1 MFKRSLLFAA
11 LLAAALTAQAAPSD
25 NAHKPK
31 PTPTPLPTPPPTQI
45 LFLPFVISAP
55 GTYVLTN
62 NLSYPATGFGTNP
75 VAIGIS
81 LPTAVGAIILDFQ
94 GFTITNTNPQN
105 AGECIR
111 IQTGGQTLV
120 QNPLT
125 IRNGTI
131 SNFSEGISDY
141 LVTPIT
147 ITNITFNIVTP
158 TSDQNSPIWGV
169 GLIGAENSTVSNCH
183 FSSLFNLTG
192 IQPMGIWDYSSFGGN
207 TYNNNT
213 FFDIFTPLTVSG
225 APGAPGGSNS
235 TLVLAS
241 CLFAPPPPP
250 PIP

>member
-45 LFLPFVISAP
+45 VSLPYTISAP

-75 VAIGIS
+75 VAISIS
-81 LPTAVGAIILDFQ
+81 IPTAVGAIILDFQ
-94 GFTITNTNPQN
+94 GFTITNSNPQN
-105 AGECIR
+105 ASEGIR
-111 IQTGGQTLV
+111 IQTGGQVPV

-147 ITNITFNIVTP
+147 ITNITFNIVTSA
-158 TSDQNSPIWGV
+158 SDPNSPIWGIN
-169 GLIGAENSTVSNCH
+169 LTGASNSTVSNCH
-183 FSSLFNLTG
+183 FVSTFNLTG
-192 IQPMGIWDYSSFGGN
+192 LQPMGIYDYSGMVSGGN

-213 FFDIFTPLTVSG
+213 FFDVWTPLTISG
-225 APGAPGGSNS
+225 APGSPGGANSNLGL
-235 TLVLAS
+235 TGCQFV
-241 CLFAPPPPP
+241 AP
-250 PIP
+250 